1 MKTATKSITLQSVHP
16 SYFIAVL
23 SNYQELETI
32 LITSDKNLKKKENKF
47 SD

>member
-1 MKTATKSITLQSVHP
+1 MKKWRQSTATKSITLQSVHP

-32 LITSDKNLKKKENKF
+32 LVTFDKKLNKE
-47 SD
+47 